1 MLTGHLGYNET
12 VENVTQC
19 DYRALKPMG
28 RLPFKVYVKL
38 LDSMVW
44 PVYEYA
50 AAIWGSKDYSCV
62 NALHNRTCR
71 YYISVGKY
79 TPNVAVRGD
88 MGIYVY

>member
-1 MLTGHLGYNET
+1 MLTGHLDYNET

-28 RLPFKVYVKL
+28 RLQFKVYVKL